1 MSDQNHSLDLMS
13 MDTSDGIDIS
23 EMPEGMALGTFSTTS
38 TASTASCPFSSA
50 TSVMTAG
57 CAG

>member
-13 MDTSDGIDIS
+13 MDSSDGIDIS
-23 EMPEGMALGTFSTTS
+23 EMPEGMALGTFSTAS
-38 TASTASCPFSSA
+38 TASTASCPSSA
-50 TSVMTAG
+50 SSVMTAN